1 MHSQWRQKT
10 QKKLTAEFLNDSLLV
25 VDKDS
30 IHYYF
35 DSSATA
41 IFVKDDTS
49 TVRLDIKSYT
59 DSSMQLHAAADSLF
73 YYLKRR

>member
-1 MHSQWRQKT
+1 MT
-10 QKKLTAEFLNDSLLV
+10 SLLV

-30 IHYYF
+30 IHYYLTVQPLQF
-35 DSSATA
+35 
-41 IFVKDDTS
+41 FVKDDTS

-73 YYLKRR
+73 ITLNGDNLFFTVAAICNSLLTAS